1 MDDVQSEAGF
11 RDVEGVGG
19 VHVRDGNQHE
29 FELEIHDAASLR
41 SVGSASIVPVMP
53 AAPSDARN
61 TATSTTSASLGARHS
76 AAIPAIISTTDRGS
90 GAFAPPTSVS
100 FFSDSVSATPAVQ
113 MPQTRTPRGPTS
125 AARYRMNASVA
136 ASAGP
141 VLPIPGIAPAP
152 DALLRCKITPKPCSI
167 MSRPAARAVR
177 KLLRRPLTT
186 ARKRSSAVI
195 STSGCPGRPRG

>member
-1 MDDVQSEAGF
+1 
-11 RDVEGVGG
+11 
-19 VHVRDGNQHE
+19 
-29 FELEIHDAASLR
+29 
-41 SVGSASIVPVMP
+41 MP

-90 GAFAPPTSVS
+90 GGFAPPTSVS

-195 STSGCPGRPRG
+195 STSGVPWTSPRRMRLNDTYAEKPLWSPAAHRQLDSAGKLSTHEHIRR